1 MAEVFT
7 RFLSDQIP
15 VIACKNS
22 RSGRMWRTF
31 LSLTA
36 MLEVALSLAC
46 GFFAIYLIGRWKIFR
61 LEGVPV
67 QVFQLLFITKV
78 LAAVVLYLIYTRF
91 YSDRAT
97 ADIFRYYDDS
107 AILYNSLAAHPFDFF
122 RMLTGI
128 GADQADLLP
137 YYDAMRNW
145 YNTDLAFNDSRTMIR
160 INAFLRL
167 FSMGTYF
174 PHAVVMCFL
183 AMVGLTGI
191 FRLFNKLSPNRTVLL
206 TVIVYLLPSTLLWTS
221 GMVKEA
227 FLMFALGVI
236 CYRIECVSVSSIS
249 RWKNVVLLLV
259 SVFFL
264 LTVKAY
270 VFFLV
275 LPMLVFWWAY
285 QRNSWLEGW
294 KAPVFY
300 FVYFLLLAQA
310 APFIT
315 GSELPALLASKQAE
329 FFQVAITEQAKSLIE
344 IPRLQPDWQ
353 SLLLSAPGAFLRA
366 LLLPLPWQA
375 HNILMW
381 LSVLENLFIATLL
394 LMMIF
399 SIRKADLVRVNAAML
414 ACAVFGVSIFVLSGW
429 VTPIIG
435 ALVRYK
441 VPGLPFVLFIFL
453 SVSYR
458 KWMDGGNWL
467 FTRNKS
473 GTSS

>member
-1 MAEVFT
+1 
-7 RFLSDQIP
+7 
-15 VIACKNS
+15 
-22 RSGRMWRTF
+22 
-31 LSLTA
+31 
-36 MLEVALSLAC
+36 
-46 GFFAIYLIGRWKIFR
+46 
-61 LEGVPV
+61 
-67 QVFQLLFITKV
+67 
-78 LAAVVLYLIYTRF
+78 
-91 YSDRAT
+91 
-97 ADIFRYYDDS
+97 
-107 AILYNSLAAHPFDFF
+107 
-122 RMLTGI
+122 
-128 GADQADLLP
+128 
-137 YYDAMRNW
+137 
-145 YNTDLAFNDSRTMIR
+145 
-160 INAFLRL
+160 
-167 FSMGTYF
+167 
-174 PHAVVMCFL
+174 
-183 AMVGLTGI
+183 
-191 FRLFNKLSPNRTVLL
+191 
-206 TVIVYLLPSTLLWTS
+206 
-221 GMVKEA
+221 MVKEA